1 MTLAEDIK
9 SCEPRAPEII
19 EFKVIPILEGTAR
32 TRVSGPC
39 RRARKAQT
47 VVYLRLEC

>member
-9 SCEPRAPEII
+9 SCGNRAAEII
-19 EFKVIPILEGTAR
+19 EFKVIQIRQGTAR
-32 TRVSGPC
+32 TRVCGPC
-39 RRARKAQT
+39 QRARNAPT